1 MNRFLL
7 LLFFCVL
14 CLSNGSKTETRIETI
29 KNDNLH
35 VIDLDLPKNTQKINT
50 SSIFKK
56 VEAIIL
62 ETKKE
67 ALVGPFYMFYVF
79 ENYVFIMN
87 QFQANKDFL
96 VFNREGKFIRKIGG
110 LGQGPGEYTWL
121 FDFTIDS
128 DNRIIYLLCG
138 LVINKYKI
146 DDGTF
151 IGNIKLKESVSCIQY
166 AHGKLYSELRRDS
179 VYLLQEINL
188 KTGKQA
194 DKYFKRD
201 EYDKGWLEP
210 LFSYQE
216 IPFKHRWAES
226 PKFSSTFMDTIFT
239 INPNGFMPF
248 LAIKSKHLVNNADLD
263 ATIGKVPKDRIQTI
277 KNKNKIFCIYNYL
290 ETKNH
295 IFFHYTQGMTN
306 VPILYSLTTNSYQ
319 KATLQNDLVF
329 NDAMLPHQE
338 FIFSDSNGIYGT
350 YNNIVSNERFFEL
363 IKENKLATHV
373 DKRDQLM
380 KLADDSNPVIFYYSY
395 D

>member
-7 LLFFCVL
+7 LPFFCVL
-14 CLSNGSKTETRIETI
+14 CLSNGSTPETRL
-29 KNDNLH
+29 KNDNLR
-35 VIDLDLPKNTQKINT
+35 VIDLDIQENTQKINT
-50 SSIFKK
+50 SSIFNK

-67 ALVGPFYMFYVF
+67 ALVGPFFMFYVF
-79 ENYVFIMN
+79 EDYLFILN
-87 QFQANKDFL
+87 RFQASNMDFL
-96 VFNREGKFIRKIGG
+96 VFNRDGKFIRKIGG
-110 LGQGPGEYTWL
+110 FGQGPGEYTRV

-128 DNRIIYLLCG
+128 GNRIIYLLCD
-138 LVINKYKI
+138 LVVNKYNI

-188 KTGKQA
+188 ETGKQA
-194 DKYFKRD
+194 DKYFKRE
-201 EYDKGWLEP
+201 EYDKGWYEP

-216 IPFKHRWAES
+216 IPFKHRLAES
-226 PKFSSTFMDTIFT
+226 PKFSSTFMDTIFA
-239 INPNGFMPF
+239 INQNGFMPY
-248 LAIKSKHLVNNADLD
+248 LTIKSKHLVNHTDLD
-263 ATIGKVPKDRIQTI
+263 ATIGQVPKDRIQTI
-277 KNKNKIFCIYNYL
+277 KNKNKIFCINNYL

-319 KATLQNDLVF
+319 KVMFQNDLVF
-329 NDAMLPHQE
+329 NDVMPPYQE

-350 YNNIVSNERFFEL
+350 YNNVISNERFFEL
-363 IKENKLATHV
+363 IKKDKLATHV

-380 KLADDSNPVIFYYSY
+380 KIAEDSNPVIFYYSY